1 MRTAFLIIAA
11 AVLASCSRR
20 DDSIA
25 DSAVATVAPDSPAAA
40 SVPPATPTA
49 APAGTTSTTGPA
61 KTPEQAGLAA
71 FAGQWSLPFVD
82 ASGTVLGT
90 YQLNA
95 TADGTNWT
103 LIPSG
108 GQPAS
113 VSASLHGDSL
123 LFDAGTYK
131 APGDGEVTTQGVGHL
146 EGEKMVGTFVSRY
159 AKPTKGDS
167 VIRGRLRGTR
177 NP

>member
-1 MRTAFLIIAA
+1 MRTACVIIAA

-25 DSAVATVAPDSPAAA
+25 DSATATVVADSPAAA
-40 SVPPATPTA
+40 VVPAATPTA
-49 APAGTTSTTGPA
+49 AAGTTSTTGPA
-61 KTPEQAGLAA
+61 KTPAQAGLAA
-71 FAGQWSLPFVD
+71 FAGQWSLEFVD
-82 ASGTVLGT
+82 ASDKVLGT